1 GGGGGSAGDGE
12 RDEDEEVLARMESST
27 PSAVAAAARKAATLQ
42 PVVIKRNV
50 RRQLMLAEDDLA
62 AARKVLRRL
71 TFRAE
76 IDLDMSGV
84 LAAVAAAVSR
94 ARDLRTEARSIEKVR
109 SNLFKAGML
118 GSVVGVPE
126 VLSCPEL
133 GALAR
138 KGILV
143 TTALRGVDVSDSYVM
158 QHAAPGGEKER
169 SRFLDGVF
177 KAFGQMCLADG
188 CFPSN
193 PLPEN
198 LLYMYSGQV
207 GLTDLSSVTQLAES
221 QRRALCRLYHTLAD
235 LRREDAANP
244 SEAAELKARAAMES
258 VGLVIDLP
266 VGGGGMDEQQQR
278 RRGGSPSGRGA
289 EEEASLALASA
300 AERVIAASY
309 GGAIVGDGDD
319 SDDSSEEEEEGERDG
334 GEGHWEAGAEA
345 VEGKE
350 EGGGRAAAGL
360 PPPVAASSAPLT
372 YVMLLRGLFDT
383 RRDEA
388 LALVGGR
395 GMELLKGMAVRRL
408 PQAMVPVLKM
418 VANLRGLCAHLD
430 VDESIL
436 PRFSQ
441 AASKGLSWRKR
452 LASSRGG
459 GGDDGAP
466 PRPQL
471 SAAAAIY
478 DEEQQAA
485 SAAAAAA
492 AAAAAV

>member
-1 GGGGGSAGDGE
+1 MIS
-12 RDEDEEVLARMESST
+12 
-27 PSAVAAAARKAATLQ
+27 
-42 PVVIKRNV
+42 I
-50 RRQLMLAEDDLA
+50 RRG
-62 AARKVLRRL
+62 
-71 TFRAE
+71 T
-76 IDLDMSGV
+76 
-84 LAAVAAAVSR
+84 
-94 ARDLRTEARSIEKVR
+94 
-109 SNLFKAGML
+109 
-118 GSVVGVPE
+118 
-126 VLSCPEL
+126 
-133 GALAR
+133 
-138 KGILV
+138 
-143 TTALRGVDVSDSYVM
+143 
-158 QHAAPGGEKER
+158 
-169 SRFLDGVF
+169 
-177 KAFGQMCLADG
+177 
-188 CFPSN
+188 
-193 PLPEN
+193 
-198 LLYMYSGQV
+198 QV

-266 VGGGGMDEQQQR
+266 VGGSGMDEQQQR
-278 RRGGSPSGRGA
+278 RRGGSLSGRGA

-319 SDDSSEEEEEGERDG
+319 SEDSSEEEEGEGDG

-350 EGGGRAAAGL
+350 EEGGRAAAGL

-418 VANLRGLCAHLD
+418 VANLRGLCAHLVSGTAVVLD
-430 VDESIL
+430 RKHPPSSHPPLPLAVVVLLCSVAARVSPAFVYGVRPHRTTDSSSGNEHAFCCARCLRCGEHDGRVD
-436 PRFSQ
+436 
-441 AASKGLSWRKR
+441 G
-452 LASSRGG
+452 RGG
-459 GGDDGAP
+459 MQP
-466 PRPQL
+466 ELPTRNHL
-471 SAAAAIY
+471 SAC
-478 DEEQQAA
+478 
-485 SAAAAAA
+485 
-492 AAAAAV
+492 V